1 MMGQTSFFSRQ
12 LGPILG
18 AAMAIAIALS
28 SYPALEAW
36 ALRRT
41 TSVAEATLRLS
52 ADGLRGALDRF
63 KPLPALI
70 AERPILRD
78 LLRDTDNDGLL
89 PYVNEQLR
97 QTAISIGA
105 SDVFLM
111 DIAGNTI
118 AASSYRTPLSFIGR
132 SYAFRPYF
140 TQALEGGIGRF
151 FALGTVSG
159 ERGYYFAA
167 PVLADTRI
175 IGVIAVK
182 FTVDPFE
189 DAWRDSGA
197 NIIVHDLNGIIFLAS
212 RADWQFR
219 AMTPLTPGALASI
232 EQTRQYPLDRLVPL
246 VLTPQSAPQDLAI
259 VRIADGES
267 PSDYLSVS
275 ERITA
280 AGLTVTLLAPA
291 AEARRQALY
300 FMTFAAVVAM
310 LATAIFIVIRQR
322 RAQLRERLNLQHAVQ
337 MELEQRVF
345 DRTSELSTANAR
357 LQTEVEERTA
367 AEVQLR
373 QTQAQLIQAGKLAG
387 LGQMSAALSHEINQP
402 LAAVKSYV
410 DNAAAFLDRGFLQEA
425 RDNMTR
431 ISAMTDRM
439 ASISKHLRN
448 FARRP
453 QQATGPL
460 IFNAVVQ
467 DAIAVSDVRIKA
479 DNASIDYTPPGHEVW
494 VIGGHV
500 RLQQVIVNLI
510 SNALDAMS
518 GTPDPVV
525 FVTIDGT
532 ILTVRDTGPGVDPE
546 IADQIF
552 DPFFSTKGPGKGLGL
567 GLSISYNIVHDFG
580 GSLTVANHQLG
591 GAVFT
596 LTLLAP
602 KPEKTTE
609 K

>member
-532 ILTVRDTGPGVDPE
+532 TLTVRDTGPGVDPE